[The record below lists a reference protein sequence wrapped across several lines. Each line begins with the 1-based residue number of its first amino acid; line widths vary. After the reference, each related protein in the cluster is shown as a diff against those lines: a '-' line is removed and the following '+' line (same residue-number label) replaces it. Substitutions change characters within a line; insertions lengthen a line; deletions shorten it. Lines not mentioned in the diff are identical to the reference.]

1 MKTALRFC
9 ILFVFIYL
17 ANTRV
22 MAQQPYYILYGLIQN
37 SETGRP
43 IPNASISILY
53 ETVGTVADS
62 LGRYQ
67 LKVYRGDL
75 SFKIQSQ
82 GYFTKYIRQV
92 VAGDTELNVS
102 LNEKTNQLEEVT
114 VAGDRV
120 EQNVERTEMGVSN
133 LSMKTIKKLPVL
145 LGEAD
150 AVKSLLLLPGVTS
163 VGEGASGFNV
173 RGGSTDQNLI
183 LLEGMPLL
191 NAFHLMGFFSVF
203 NPDMVR
209 DVNFYRGS
217 VAPAYAGRTS
227 SVLDV
232 NLRDTNLE
240 KWSFRGGLGV
250 ISSRMMIEGP
260 LIKEKLGISVAGR
273 YSYVNHVMN
282 LLPNSRLQ
290 GTRARFEDL
299 TAKMDY
305 RSGNGK
311 NRFTLT
317 YFQAGDQFKIPDDSL
332 SNLEINAASSTFDWT
347 TNLLAGRW
355 ATTFSKGSVR
365 FMGGWSSYESS
376 VGNADSTLAFSLGSA
391 VNTYR
396 LGVDGTYSLTERWR
410 TDAGISLL
418 RHEIQPGNLQPESPV
433 SAIRRVSVPVEAGW
447 ESGGYWGTEYEVT
460 PKLSVTGGFRYSFFI
475 KTGPSTQY
483 RYGLDQAMTEEN
495 QVDSTVYGRGDIEK
509 SYGGLEPRVA
519 LRLKL
524 TDSFSFK
531 VSYNRMIQYIQQI
544 SNTTSTLPIARW
556 KLSDVYTKP
565 QQSDQISGGFF
576 KNWES
581 RSIES
586 SVELFYKKV
595 ENVTDYKDGA
605 DLLLNRFT
613 ETVLLQGM
621 GRTYGL
627 EVYIKKR
634 KGTLTGWL
642 SYTYSKTRWQIAG
655 LHEEE
660 TINAGQWYAPNFDR
674 PHVLNLV
681 GNYQLGAQVS
691 MGMNI
696 AYSSGRPITYP
707 ISKYYVAGRVVPEY
721 LYRNQERIPDY
732 LRVDYSFN
740 LDPVPYSKKKY
751 KGSWNFSI
759 YNVLGIRNPYSV
771 FIRARNPYKQ
781 YYNRVYIYKLAVL
794 GAAIPSL
801 SYNFTFN

>member
-1 MKTALRFC
+1 
-9 ILFVFIYL
+9 
-17 ANTRV
+17 
-22 MAQQPYYILYGLIQN
+22 
-37 SETGRP
+37 
-43 IPNASISILY
+43 
-53 ETVGTVADS
+53 
-62 LGRYQ
+62 
-67 LKVYRGDL
+67 VYRGDL

-82 GYFTKYIRQV
+82 GYFTKYIRQA

-120 EQNVERTEMGVSN
+120 EQNVERAEMGVST

-203 NPDMVR
+203 NPDVVR

-217 VAPAYAGRTS
+217 ISPVYAGRTS

-250 ISSRMMIEGP
+250 ISSRLMIDGP
-260 LIKEKLGISVAGR
+260 LIKDKLGISVAGR
-273 YSYVNHVMN
+273 YSYVNHIMN
-282 LLPNSRLQ
+282 LLPNSRLR

-305 RSGNGK
+305 RSENGK

-332 SNLEINAASSTFDWT
+332 SNLEINAASSTFDWK

-355 ATTFSKGSVR
+355 ATTFSKGSIR
-365 FMGGWSSYESS
+365 FMTGWSRYESS
-376 VGNADSTLAFSLGSA
+376 VGNADSTLAFSLGTA

-396 LGVDGTYSLTERWR
+396 FGVDGDYNLSEKWR
-410 TDAGISLL
+410 MDAGVSLL
-418 RHEIQPGNLQPESPV
+418 RHEIQPGALQPESPA
-433 SAIRRVSVPVEAGW
+433 SAIRSILLPTEAGW
-447 ESGGYWGTEYEVT
+447 ESGVYWGTEYEFT
-460 PKLSVTGGFRYSFFI
+460 PKLSVSGGLRYSFFM
-475 KTGPSTQY
+475 KTGPATLY
-483 RYGLDQAMTEEN
+483 TYGTDQTKTSEN
-495 QVDSTVYGRGDIEK
+495 QLDSTVVGKGGLEK

-556 KLSDVYTKP
+556 KLSDTYLKP
-565 QQSDQISGGFF
+565 QQSDQLSGGLF

-581 RSIES
+581 KSIES
-586 SVELFYKKV
+586 SVEVFYKQMG
-595 ENVTDYKDGA
+595 NVTDYKDGA
-605 DLLLNRFT
+605 DLLLNRFP

-621 GRTYGL
+621 GKTYGL
-627 EVYIKKR
+627 ELYIKKR
-634 KGTLTGWL
+634 KGILTGWL

-655 LHEEE
+655 VHEEE
-660 TINAGQWYAPNFDR
+660 TINAGEWYAPNFDR

-691 MGMNI
+691 MGMNV

-740 LDPVPYSKKKY
+740 LDPKPYSKKKY

-771 FIRARNPYKQ
+771 FIRAQNPYKQ
-781 YYNRVYIYKLAVL
+781 YYNRVYVYKLAVL

-801 SYNFTFN
+801 SYNFSFN